1 MTRCRGENEERE
13 NRNGTE
19 GEERR
24 CSNARTMRRWNTCGE
39 MREKGMGGICSEDGR
54 EIDER

>member
-1 MTRCRGENEERE
+1 MERKE
-13 NRNGTE
+13 KRE
-19 GEERR
+19 GVGG
-24 CSNARTMRRWNTCGE
+24 NARTMRRWNTCGE